1 MKYGK
6 NTNLVEEV
14 LSFVEKGA
22 LLEGV
27 SSEDMSDSTLIRD
40 FAEAKSFA
48 WSQDLSVGELPWVD
62 LREREMRNVLRARY
76 ELPDLDA
83 VDNELGNLV
92 DILGAVVLRRL
103 RGTFREIVDDVAG
116 DLYNCAYR
124 RAVLGYKEGL
134 FEEIFDAY
142 KSGGWPCG
150 WKGNFPEGALVV
162 FTK

>member
-1 MKYGK
+1 
-6 NTNLVEEV
+6 
-14 LSFVEKGA
+14 
-22 LLEGV
+22 
-27 SSEDMSDSTLIRD
+27 
-40 FAEAKSFA
+40 
-48 WSQDLSVGELPWVD
+48 
-62 LREREMRNVLRARY
+62 MRNVLRARY